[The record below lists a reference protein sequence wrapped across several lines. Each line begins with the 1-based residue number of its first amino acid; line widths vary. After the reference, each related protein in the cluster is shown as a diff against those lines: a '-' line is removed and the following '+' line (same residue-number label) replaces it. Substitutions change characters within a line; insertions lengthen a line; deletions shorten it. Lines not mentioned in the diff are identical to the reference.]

1 MFPLGNVVFPTQRF
15 ELRVFEN
22 RYLQLV
28 SDVEA
33 AEGIFGTCLI
43 EKGHEV
49 GGGDT
54 RFATGTLCELVQSQ
68 QISANQLV
76 IECYGI
82 QKIIIQEWLPEI
94 KYPTAHVSD
103 MKESRHPKFSQ
114 ISKKEIIH
122 ELRNCYTLIHSLKEI
137 DSQPYDFGQFESLNL
152 YQLCDLSPLGQMNR
166 YQLLECRSE
175 DQRET
180 LLLSMLNDERETLEG
195 LVQLRNSDQ

>member
-15 ELRVFEN
+15 DLRVFEN

-28 SDVEA
+28 SDIEE
-33 AEGIFGTCLI
+33 AEGLFGTCLI

-54 RFATGTLCELVQSQ
+54 RFAIGTLCELVQSR
-68 QISANQLV
+68 QISANQLH
-76 IECYGI
+76 IECYAI
-82 QKIIIQEWLPEI
+82 QKIVIKEWLPEI

-103 MKESRHPKFSQ
+103 VKESRKQKFAHS
-114 ISKKEIIH
+114 SKKEIIH
-122 ELRNCYTLIHSLKEI
+122 ELRNCYTLFHYLKEI
-137 DSQPYDFGQFESLNL
+137 DSQPPDFGQFESMNL

-166 YQLLECRSE
+166 YQLLESPSE
-175 DQRET
+175 EQREI